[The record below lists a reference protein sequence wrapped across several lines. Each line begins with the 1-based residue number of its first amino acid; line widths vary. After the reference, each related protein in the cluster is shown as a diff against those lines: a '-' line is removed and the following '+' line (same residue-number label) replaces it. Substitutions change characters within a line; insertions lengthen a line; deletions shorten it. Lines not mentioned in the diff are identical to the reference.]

1 MPNINPVHLYSLNT
15 IDFNSIPYEAS
26 KDNDKL
32 LNLFWAPN
40 PILTD
45 KLQSMLNNHNIHDNV
60 IDVGCGTGSAIF
72 PKANYILGKSI
83 QRNPN
88 SLSFIDLDL
97 DFDKFTV
104 NDNFFNFVYCRHV
117 LEDIQNP
124 QNAFAEIT
132 RVGKL
137 GYIETPSPLIE
148 LTKGAENDSSLRGYS
163 HHRYIVWS
171 DLQSN
176 TLCFLPKLPIIESI
190 HSDNTF
196 ITKSLHLLNNY
207 SVYWNNYFFWDQSSQ
222 PNIIVYRNEINFTM
236 PQYESLL
243 NTAIFKSME
252 YTNHFINK
260 FKQY

>member
-1 MPNINPVHLYSLNT
+1 MPNINPVLLYSLNT
-15 IDFNSIPYEAS
+15 THFNSIPYEAC

-40 PILTD
+40 PKLTD
-45 KLQSMLNNHNIHDNV
+45 KLQSMLNTYNIHDNI
-60 IDVGCGTGSAIF
+60 IDVGCGTGTVIF
-72 PKANYILGKSI
+72 PNANYILGKDLQS
-83 QRNPN
+83 NPN
-88 SLSFIDLDL
+88 NLTFIDLDL

-124 QNAFAEIT
+124 QNAFSEIT

-148 LTKGAENDSSLRGYS
+148 LTKGAENASQLRGYS

-171 DLQSN
+171 DLQTN
-176 TLCFLPKLPIIESI
+176 TLCFLPKLPLIESI
-190 HSDNTF
+190 TYDNTF
-196 ITKSLHLLNNY
+196 LQKSLHLLNNY
-207 SVYWNNYFFWDQSSQ
+207 SVYWNNYFFWNQSSQ
-222 PNIIVYRNEINFTM
+222 PNIIVYRNEINFNMT
-236 PQYESLL
+236 QYESLL